1 MRIKKI
7 YIKFDKI
14 HLINKNEKKMIYC
27 KIANITTLYDLF
39 LYTANK
45 SYITIVIDIKIV
57 DYLIN
62 IITY

>member
-1 MRIKKI
+1 
-7 YIKFDKI
+7 
-14 HLINKNEKKMIYC
+14 MIYC